1 MITDYLQTITTGNV
15 DVDNSYLARK
25 NAHERDERI
34 VFDEEPHLY
43 YIDGSTEGYT
53 SVTTY
58 VHSHFESFDADR
70 IIANMMKSKNWKSNE
85 KYYGKTP
92 EQIKKEWQDNCDKAA
107 ADGTRMHFVIESFY
121 NEKYNPESAR
131 YNPSYS
137 YLDELKEGDDTYRTP
152 SCLDEEEKGKIS
164 DLSTTKRAHAT
175 GDNEDD
181 DADAVD
187 NIYQFSGSTIEFEY
201 FLNFLHAHSNLIP
214 YRTEWTIFDE
224 DLKLAGSI
232 DMLFYDTDTHNYH
245 IYDWKRCRNIQKT
258 NGFNKWGN
266 KECIDHLPDSNF
278 WHYSLQLNIYK
289 ALLERKYNMHIDSLY
304 LVCMHPNNKN
314 QNYMKIKS
322 PCLQE
327 EVSHLFALRLQD
339 LDINI

>member
-1 MITDYLQTITTGNV
+1 MNTETRLASGCI
-15 DVDNSYLARK
+15 DNSFLARK
-25 NAHERDERI
+25 NVHERDARI

-58 VHSHFESFDADR
+58 VHYHFESFDADK
-70 IIANMMKSKNWKSNE
+70 IIANMMKSKNWKNNV

-92 EQIKKEWQDNCDKAA
+92 EQIKQEWQDNCDKAA

-121 NEKYNPESAR
+121 NEKYNPDSAR
-131 YNPSYS
+131 NKPYYAS
-137 YLDELKEGDDTYRTP
+137 LEEDEEEDEAEDEAENNRSP
-152 SCLDEEEKGKIS
+152 ACLDEEEKGIFS
-164 DLSTTKRAHAT
+164 ATTIKQPHT
-175 GDNEDD
+175 
-181 DADAVD
+181 DAVD
-187 NIYQFSGSTIEFEY
+187 NNVLQFTGSTIEFEY
-201 FLNFLHAHSNLIP
+201 FLNFLHAHPNLIP
-214 YRTEWTIFDE
+214 FRTEWTIFDE
-224 DLKLAGSI
+224 ELKLAGSI
-232 DMLFYDTDTHNYH
+232 DMVFYDQDTHTYH

-289 ALLERKYNMHIDSLY
+289 ALLERKYNMVIDSLY

-314 QNYMKIKS
+314 QNYLKIKA
-322 PCLQE
+322 PFLQE
-327 EVSHLFALRLQD
+327 EVGILFALRLHD